1 MATEIPL
8 GFDGIT
14 PNEGTTSTSPADFT
28 VEFTP
33 AGDVDD
39 AVADSSSPG
48 PGGKEEG
55 VQLLDMGG
63 GAGKISPTLEEKVS
77 RHCAGGL

>member
-33 AGDVDD
+33 AGDVED
-39 AVADSSSPG
+39 AVAETSPE
-48 PGGKEEG
+48 PGVKDHEG

-63 GAGKISPTLEEKVS
+63 GAGKVSPTLEEKVRGHAEACS
-77 RHCAGGL
+77 